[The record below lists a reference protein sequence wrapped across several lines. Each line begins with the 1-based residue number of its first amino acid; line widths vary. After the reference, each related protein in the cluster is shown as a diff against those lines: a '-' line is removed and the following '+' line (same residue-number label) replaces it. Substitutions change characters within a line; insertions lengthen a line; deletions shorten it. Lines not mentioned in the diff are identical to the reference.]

1 MVRLINTRKSIER
14 SADKLNINLYYIL
27 QKMKKILIAEDDKVL
42 LNLMRDELTTAG
54 FEVLGASN
62 GKDGLDLALKIHP
75 DLLLIDVMMPI
86 MNGIEMTTKLREDAW
101 GKKAEIIILT
111 NLNSDKTIADFL
123 EKGAY
128 NYLLKSDWSIE
139 DVVKRVKE
147 KLDKKGQ

>member
-1 MVRLINTRKSIER
+1 
-14 SADKLNINLYYIL
+14 
-27 QKMKKILIAEDDKVL
+27 MKKILIAEDDRVL
-42 LNLMRDELTTAG
+42 LNLMRDELTAEG

-62 GKDGLDLALKIHP
+62 GKEGLDLALKIHP

-111 NLNSDKTIADFL
+111 NLNNDKTIADFL